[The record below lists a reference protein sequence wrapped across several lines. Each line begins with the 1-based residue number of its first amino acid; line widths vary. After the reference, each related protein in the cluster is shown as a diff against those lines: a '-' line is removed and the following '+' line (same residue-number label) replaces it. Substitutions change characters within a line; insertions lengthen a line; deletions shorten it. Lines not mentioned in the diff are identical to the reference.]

1 MKKEIQKKIQNRL
14 KRVEGQVRGIASML
28 DRDEYYTNI
37 TTQISAV
44 KSALVSVENILIENH
59 LENQTDAILNQKTK
73 KEIMNIFNKRK

>member
-28 DRDEYYTNI
+28 DRDEYYINI

-59 LENQTDAILNQKTK
+59 LENQTDAILNEKTK